1 MGAGKG
7 PGPVGIYMMKT
18 IKFHRSIFID
28 NLIKIKMNCYK
39 SDILILKTPVG
50 LISMYDYIKITTL
63 LYYKTFSVIQT
74 SNNGLG

>member
-1 MGAGKG
+1 
-7 PGPVGIYMMKT
+7 
-18 IKFHRSIFID
+18 
-28 NLIKIKMNCYK
+28 MNCYK
-39 SDILILKTPVG
+39 SDILILKMPVG